1 MHDVKNKY
9 VIRRM
14 KRKDLDLAISW
25 AAKEGWNPGLH
36 DRDSFYNT
44 DPHGFFMGFLD
55 GKPISC
61 ISAVSYGKN
70 FGFIGFYI
78 VHTDHRNKG
87 YGIKIWNKAI
97 SYLKTQNIG
106 LDGVV
111 AQQENYKKSGFKL
124 SYRNIRYKGMAKK
137 YTIKNDNIVEINS
150 IPFKELVRYD
160 SQLFPV
166 PRPQFLRFWIS
177 EPESMSL
184 GFLENNKLLGYGMI
198 RKCVTGY
205 KIGPLFAD
213 NKLIAEDLF
222 KSLNNFAVGSAIFL
236 DVPEVNK
243 EALNL
248 ADKYKM
254 KPIFET
260 ARMYTK
266 KPPVIYLKKIFGVT
280 TFEIG

>member
-1 MHDVKNKY
+1 MVDVKNQY
-9 VIRRM
+9 VIRQM
-14 KRKDLDLAISW
+14 KKSDLDLAISW

-36 DRDSFYNT
+36 DRDAFYNT
-44 DPHGFFMGFLD
+44 DPQGFFMGFLN

-78 VHTDHRNKG
+78 VHSDHRNKG

-97 SYLKTQNIG
+97 DYLKTKNIG

-124 SYRNIRYKGMAKK
+124 AHRNIRYQGVGKK
-137 YTIKNDNIVEINS
+137 YEISNSIVKINS
-150 IPFKELVRYD
+150 IPFTDLIKYD
-160 SQLFPV
+160 TQLFPA
-166 PRPQFLRFWIS
+166 PRSQFIRFWIN
-177 EPESMSL
+177 EKESLTL
-184 GFLENNKLLGYGMI
+184 GFIKNKRLLGYGMI
-198 RKCVTGY
+198 RKCVIGY

-213 NKLIAEDLF
+213 NNLIGEELF
-222 KSLNNFAVGSAIFL
+222 KGLNNFTVDSSIFL

-248 ADKYKM
+248 VNKYKM
-254 KPIFET
+254 KPMFET

-266 KPPVIYLKKIFGVT
+266 KSPEINLNKVFGIT
-280 TFEIG
+280 TFEVG